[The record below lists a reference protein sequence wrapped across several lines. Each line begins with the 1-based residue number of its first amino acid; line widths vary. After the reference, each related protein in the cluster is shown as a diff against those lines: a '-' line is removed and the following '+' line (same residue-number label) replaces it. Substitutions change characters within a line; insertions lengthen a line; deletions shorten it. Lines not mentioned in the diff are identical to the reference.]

1 MNKQAVIAI
10 ALLGLTGYSYAEE
23 RIENEAVQVTLEVRV
38 DKDMADEVVAE
49 AKKDASV
56 LKEKYDSV
64 CGIDAVR
71 TVVKRGVK
79 EEEITRSCSSSCK
92 CKCKSCSSGSCCK
105 CRSVESAEKSV
116 IKRSVKEEEEV
127 TRSCGCS
134 CKCSKCSNGR
144 CCNCKSVTIDDACS
158 CEAQQDAEGTRA
170 VCEACEKIK
179 EGNERKRQRQRELQ
193 QQQQNKS
200 VRTLKEDSE
209 FCDCQ
214 IVHQKCKDCGNET
227 SEFRCACG
235 KPQQNAE
242 EVVRCNCGGNRPKPD
257 VEQ

>member
-10 ALLGLTGYSYAEE
+10 AVLGLTGYSYAEE

-38 DKDMADEVVAE
+38 DKDIADEVVAE
-49 AKKDASV
+49 AKKDASI

-71 TVVKRGVK
+71 TVVKRGIKK

-92 CKCKSCSSGSCCK
+92 CKCKCK
-105 CRSVESAEKSV
+105 S
-116 IKRSVKEEEEV
+116 
-127 TRSCGCS
+127 
-134 CKCSKCSNGR
+134 CSNGR
-144 CCNCKSVTIDDACS
+144 CCNCRSVTIDDACS
-158 CEAQQDAEGTRA
+158 CEAQPDAEGTRA

-200 VRTLKEDSE
+200 VRTLKENNE

-214 IVHQKCKDCGNET
+214 IVHQKCPDCGNET

-235 KPQQNAE
+235 RPNPTGAE
-242 EVVRCNCGGNRPKPD
+242 DAVRCNCGSNKPKPD
-257 VEQ
+257 AEQ

>member
-10 ALLGLTGYSYAEE
+10 AVLGLTGYSYAEE

-49 AKKDASV
+49 VKKDACI

-71 TVVKRGVK
+71 TVVKRGIKK

-92 CKCKSCSSGSCCK
+92 CKCKSCS
-105 CRSVESAEKSV
+105 
-116 IKRSVKEEEEV
+116 
-127 TRSCGCS
+127 
-134 CKCSKCSNGR
+134 NGR
-144 CCNCKSVTIDDACS
+144 CCNCRSVTIDDACS
-158 CEAQQDAEGTRA
+158 CEAQPDAEGTRA

-193 QQQQNKS
+193 QQQNKS
-200 VRTLKEDSE
+200 VRTLKENNE

-214 IVHQKCKDCGNET
+214 IVHQKCPDCGNET

-235 KPQQNAE
+235 KPKPIGAE
-242 EVVRCNCGGNRPKPD
+242 DVVRCNCGGNKPNPD
-257 VEQ
+257 AEQ

>member
-71 TVVKRGVK
+71 TVVKRSAK
-79 EEEITRSCSSSCK
+79 AEEEITRSCGSSCR
-92 CKCKSCSSGSCCK
+92 CSGSCSSCSSGRCC
-105 CRSVESAEKSV
+105 CRSVESA
-116 IKRSVKEEEEV
+116 KEGEEEV
-127 TRSCGCS
+127 VTKSCSSSCRCS
-134 CKCSKCSNGR
+134 SSCSSCSSGR
-144 CCNCKSVTIDDACS
+144 CCSCRSVTIDDACS
-158 CEAQQDAEGTRA
+158 CEAQPDAEGTRA

-193 QQQQNKS
+193 QQQQQNKS

-209 FCDCQ
+209 FCNCQ
-214 IVHQKCKDCGNET
+214 IVHQKCPDCGNET

-235 KPQQNAE
+235 RPQQNAE
-242 EVVRCNCGGNRPKPD
+242 EVVRCNCGRPRPD
-257 VEQ
+257 TEQ